1 MALSSSRWGIS
12 VCNRVGEDL
21 TCAVFEEESVK
32 KAGLLLFSLNCQHSS
47 WLLSSKLC
55 HSRVRISC
63 LWFLFRPFFKPST
76 LYFIHTSASRTPSF
90 QHCMP
95 LLITPPVCFLVSP
108 PPCPSSPAS
117 SVTSDSVS
125 GALIGR
131 PSSGATTTSILNVS
145 LLQWVR
151 CDLRDKEEKMHA
163 CVCVCLCPESQ
174 WLLFMLPSVKRG
186 QTNHSWMND
195 KPKSCKGTRGSEA
208 ISQTLVS
215 VSFSDTQSL
224 CSLLP
229 SCTIL
234 SALYSLHLCLFCE
247 MPEVRN

>member
-1 MALSSSRWGIS
+1 MHVSLACASSFAPI
-12 VCNRVGEDL
+12 
-21 TCAVFEEESVK
+21 
-32 KAGLLLFSLNCQHSS
+32 
-47 WLLSSKLC
+47 
-55 HSRVRISC
+55 
-63 LWFLFRPFFKPST
+63 FKPST
-76 LYFIHTSASRTPSF
+76 LYFIHTSASRTPFF

-117 SVTSDSVS
+117 SVTSDYVS

-131 PSSGATTTSILNVS
+131 PSSGATTTSMLNVS

-163 CVCVCLCPESQ
+163 CVCVCESG
-174 WLLFMLPSVKRG
+174 WLLFMLLSVKRG
-186 QTNHSWMND
+186 QANRSWMND
-195 KPKSCKGTRGSEA
+195 KPKSCEGTRGSKA
-208 ISQTLVS
+208 ISQTLSS
-215 VSFSDTQSL
+215 VSFSDSQSL
-224 CSLLP
+224 CLLLP